1 MKLTS
6 LKRHIAPFGLAALG
20 ALAAAPL
27 HAENYALIL
36 TIGNYSNPNA
46 SLPGIDLD
54 ARMARKIAQSMGV
67 QEPNILDHKDSQLSQ
82 HGLQATLATLT
93 TRIAQGDNVF
103 IYYSGHGS
111 QRSSRGAG
119 KCSEGM
125 VTHDMSTFDD
135 IELETT
141 LKQLAAKAG
150 QVVMLNDSCFSG
162 GQATKS
168 RDIHADPDRKAK
180 TWKDVTNTANY
191 QCGNAINAKMT
202 RNLVPTAA
210 KAGANFLY
218 IAAAADNE
226 VAFATSRG
234 SSATVAWSSCLDA
247 RADADRSGMLTGREL
262 QRCAQEWIRNNNY
275 NQTITLVG
283 NADLPLAFAHS
294 AMPAQGGTAG
304 AAAAS
309 ADGAAN
315 ALAALEN
322 LRQQASPNMRVQLRS
337 AKPSMKIGR
346 DYLDLSVTTNQSGYL
361 YLLHVGSDGKSFDL
375 LFPNSRDANNHV
387 QAGTTLLPRP
397 SWGIQAAGP
406 AGTSYVMAILS
417 ETPRE
422 FGAGMT
428 EIASTPFRS
437 TAASTRA
444 VRNLAVVGMG
454 QGASAPGRI
463 GASAVLPI
471 IEVN

>member
-6 LKRHIAPFGLAALG
+6 VKRCIAPLGLAALG
-20 ALAAAPL
+20 ILTTTPL
-27 HAENYALIL
+27 HAENYALL
-36 TIGNYSNPNA
+36 MTIGNYSNPNA

-54 ARMARKIAQSMGV
+54 ARMARQIAQSMGV
-67 QEPNILDHKDSQLSQ
+67 QEQNILDYRDSQLSQ

-93 TRIAQGDNVF
+93 SRIAQGDNIF

-111 QRSSRGAG
+111 QRSARGAG

-135 IELETT
+135 DNLEAT

-168 RDIHADPDRKAK
+168 RSSDIGSDRKAK
-180 TWKDVTNTANY
+180 TWKDVANAENY
-191 QCGNAINAKMT
+191 QCGSAINAKLT

-210 KAGANFLY
+210 RAGANFLY

-234 SSATVAWSSCLDA
+234 SSATVAWASCLDA
-247 RADADRSGMLTGREL
+247 RSDADSSGMLTGREL
-262 QRCAQEWIRNNNY
+262 QRCAQEWIRNNNF

-283 NADLPLAFAHS
+283 NAELPLSFVHAAT
-294 AMPAQGGTAG
+294 PTQQGSGAG
-304 AAAAS
+304 AATE
-309 ADGAAN
+309 GAAN

-337 AKPSMKIGR
+337 AKPSLKIGR
-346 DYLDLSVTTNQSGYL
+346 DYLDLSVTTNQAGYL

-375 LFPNSRDANNHV
+375 LFPNGRDTNNHV

-437 TAASTRA
+437 AAASTRA

-454 QGASAPGRI
+454 QGASAPGRM

>member
-6 LKRHIAPFGLAALG
+6 LKRCIAPLGLAAMG
-20 ALAAAPL
+20 ILAAGPL
-27 HAENYALIL
+27 HAENYALL
-36 TIGNYSNPNA
+36 MTIGNYSNPNA

-54 ARMARKIAQSMGV
+54 ARMARRIAQSMGV
-67 QEPNILDHKDSQLSQ
+67 QEQNILEYSDGQLSQ
-82 HGLQATLATLT
+82 QKLQATLATLT
-93 TRIAQGDNVF
+93 TRIAQGDNIF

-111 QRSSRGAG
+111 QRTARGAG

-135 IELETT
+135 NDLEDT

-168 RDIHADPDRKAK
+168 RGNDIDADRKAK
-180 TWKDVTNTANY
+180 TWKDVANIANY
-191 QCGNAINAKMT
+191 QCGSAINAKMT

-210 KAGANFLY
+210 RAGANFLY

-234 SSATVAWSSCLDA
+234 SSATVAWASCLDA
-247 RADADRSGMLTGREL
+247 RSDADRSGMLTGREL
-262 QRCAQEWIRNNNY
+262 QRCAQEWIRNNNF

-283 NADLPLAFAHS
+283 NAELPLSFVHA
-294 AMPAQGGTAG
+294 AMPAQGGAGGAG
-304 AAAAS
+304 AAAE
-309 ADGAAN
+309 GAAN

-322 LRQQASPNMRVQLRS
+322 LRQQASPNMHVQLRS
-337 AKPSMKIGR
+337 AKPSLKIGR
-346 DYLDLSVTTNQSGYL
+346 DYLDLSVTTNQAGYL

-375 LFPNSRDANNHV
+375 LFPNSRDTNNHV

-422 FGAGMT
+422 FGAGMA

-437 TAASTRA
+437 AAASTRA

-454 QGASAPGRI
+454 QGASAPGRM